1 ILLSFSFSHNIKPV
15 SSPSQNL
22 IRRCSPD
29 LGQSLSL
36 FLSLSL
42 NAPPAIRLK
51 KKRPRREKRS
61 EAKRKME
68 LSLDLGLVHISKT
81 VAECLKE
88 VAKVKDVGQK
98 LSKLDDYVNRLEDER
113 RKIEVF
119 RRELPL
125 CMLLLNDAILKLK
138 EEALR
143 YKELNGRAGAGQGD
157 GIGEEEGKVMN
168 KKSWMDSVQLWKTGD
183 SNQMDSISEP
193 KQRSEEEDDRST
205 CENPIQQLP
214 TRGGAFMAFKPTV
227 GCGRKEEKEVVSQ
240 ATELSLMTPSP
251 PELVLAPT
259 RGSIQQ
265 MKVQSTKPQPQASQL
280 QPNKKQRRCWEP
292 ELHKHFM
299 NVLDELGGPHVATP
313 KQIRERMQV
322 EGLTND
328 EVKSH
333 LQKYRLHIRKHTT
346 PSAGPANGLWT
357 PKYEG
362 NNRDDTPKPK
372 VLQSNMESESMGGFS
387 RSSNEGESMEGGD
400 EKSECHDSSKG
411 GTEKVNNEGREIDV
425 WR

>member
-1 ILLSFSFSHNIKPV
+1 
-15 SSPSQNL
+15 
-22 IRRCSPD
+22 
-29 LGQSLSL
+29 
-36 FLSLSL
+36 
-42 NAPPAIRLK
+42 
-51 KKRPRREKRS
+51 
-61 EAKRKME
+61 ME
-68 LSLDLGLVHISKT
+68 LSLDLGLVHVSKT

-98 LSKLDDYVNRLEDER
+98 LSRLDDYVNRLEDER

-143 YKELNGRAGAGQGD
+143 CKELNDRAAAGQG
-157 GIGEEEGKVMN
+157 EEGEMMN

-183 SNQMDSISEP
+183 SNQVESNSES
-193 KQRSEEEDDRST
+193 KQIEQQRSEEEDDRST
-205 CENPIQQLP
+205 CENPIQQLH
-214 TRGGAFMAFKPTV
+214 TREGSFMAFKPIV

-251 PELVLAPT
+251 PELVLAPS
-259 RGSIQQ
+259 RGSNQQ
-265 MKVQSTKPQPQASQL
+265 MKLQSAKPQPQPSQL
-280 QPNKKQRRCWEP
+280 QPDKKQRRCWAP

-333 LQKYRLHIRKHTT
+333 LQVWFH
-346 PSAGPANGLWT
+346 
-357 PKYEG
+357 
-362 NNRDDTPKPK
+362 
-372 VLQSNMESESMGGFS
+372 FS
-387 RSSNEGESMEGGD
+387 LLRHFACLFFISDWCKRNETKFKFDHLS
-400 EKSECHDSSKG
+400 
-411 GTEKVNNEGREIDV
+411 T
-425 WR
+425 